1 MLLSTS
7 LISILSSVVAI
18 SVSSKRRLPR
28 PRAPFC
34 LCPLTCKQP
43 KPHSEPQLVAN
54 EQQIRTAAGS
64 NDLLRAA
71 GAGQGWEAPSR
82 RTWRDG
88 AVASTRKMWWLEP
101 PACHKPGI
109 DQHQHRALHRSA
121 ATGMTGIAVMRA
133 TGPLC
138 RYAKHRLICFGGE
151 RRRHHRDSSQLHGIT
166 SGIVL

>member
-71 GAGQGWEAPSR
+71 GAGQGWEGAVQENMEGRSCGKYEEDVVVRTTGLPQTRDRSASASRAPSICGNR
-82 RTWRDG
+82 NDWNRGDAR
-88 AVASTRKMWWLEP
+88 
-101 PACHKPGI
+101 
-109 DQHQHRALHRSA
+109 HRAVMSLREA
-121 ATGMTGIAVMRA
+121 AFD
-133 TGPLC
+133 L
-138 RYAKHRLICFGGE
+138 L
-151 RRRHHRDSSQLHGIT
+151 RR
-166 SGIVL
+166 